1 MVPIEAN
8 AVKVFVTVLRTFN
21 ELTFIVLAWA
31 LFKKARFVAERSCV
45 RKESVLI
52 FIVLRAGAVREF
64 VREITEPPR
73 RTVLIA
79 KLLRFVVLTQGAV
92 REFVRAIVEPITEFV
107 LIVFVLTLFAYTLLV
122 LIFMVLV
129 HGVVIEFTKEIA
141 LPPRI
146 DVLMTKV
153 LRFVVLT
160 PGTVRVFDKLIV
172 EPISEDT
179 TRLVALISLARIKFV
194 LISLAC
200 NERSIKAVLVKKEL
214 V

>member
-1 MVPIEAN
+1 VA
-8 AVKVFVTVLRTFN
+8 VLRTFN
-21 ELTFIVLAWA
+21 ELTFIVLAWT

-79 KLLRFVVLTQGAV
+79 KLLRFVVLT
-92 REFVRAIVEPITEFV
+92 
-107 LIVFVLTLFAYTLLV
+107 
-122 LIFMVLV
+122 
-129 HGVVIEFTKEIA
+129 
-141 LPPRI
+141 
-146 DVLMTKV
+146 
-153 LRFVVLT
+153 

-194 LISLAC
+194 LISPAC
-200 NERSIKAVLVKKEL
+200 KKLLTKAVLVNMEL